1 MDYGEFRTR
10 VACVTGGAS
19 GIGRALVRALSRA
32 GCSVAIA
39 DVDEAAARA
48 LEAELHDAGARA
60 LAIRCDVSRFDE
72 VAAVE
77 KEIRARLGPVSLLFN
92 NAGIGGGI
100 GPPSVEVPEQQW
112 ESVLGVNLHGVL
124 HGIRAFV
131 PSMIEA
137 GAGGHVVNT
146 ASMAALLPAP
156 GTAPYTLTKFA
167 VAGLSEVLRGELS
180 KHRIG
185 VSVLCPGPFR
195 TAIWG
200 DDEASDRGADPA
212 ILGPR
217 VLAGIEANEPYIFTH
232 PELASL
238 VSSRFES
245 ILRQLQESGRAMQRA
260 TKELSQ

>member
-1 MDYGEFRTR
+1 MEYRDFRTR
-10 VACVTGGAS
+10 VAFVTGGAS
-19 GIGRALVRALSRA
+19 GIGRSLVHALSRA

-39 DVDEAAARA
+39 DVDEAGARA
-48 LEAELHDAGARA
+48 LEAELRGAGARA
-60 LAIRCDVSRFDE
+60 LAIRCDVACFDE

-77 KEIRARLGPVSLLFN
+77 EVRARLGPVSLLFN

-100 GPPSVEVPEQQW
+100 GPPSIEVPERQW
-112 ESVLGVNLHGVL
+112 ESVLGVNLQGVL

-167 VAGLSEVLRGELS
+167 VAGLSEVLRAELS
-180 KHRIG
+180 EHGIG

-200 DDEASDRGADPA
+200 DDAASDRGADPA

-232 PELASL
+232 PEFASL

-245 ILRQLQESGRAMQRA
+245 ILRQLEDSGRAMQRA
-260 TKELSQ
+260 AKELS